1 MAATLSW
8 TDEAGKFYFVTLDTY
23 DEETHGLSA
32 EVTKFPTEGAGVVSD
47 HVRLGNRTLQL
58 VGFVSNTPLPQN
70 DEKGR
75 YASRDLDGVTTAQYT
90 TNSTRLDM
98 PEPPLK
104 LNAASLLTAGFNK
117 LFGSAPEATMRIR
130 INDLVVAVSATTW
143 TLDDPQR
150 TRVAEVW
157 ELLAKAHLA
166 RLRVDVATESLGL
179 VPGLIITELS
189 APIKTE
195 DGDGAPFSI
204 SLEQIRTVSA
214 ETVDAPKPLERM
226 GQKKKS
232 SGNKSAEPQT
242 EEERLARR
250 KSLSLQLG
258 LATLNALTGRGFQ

>member
-8 TDEAGKFYFVTLDTY
+8 TDEAGKLYFVTLDTY

-32 EVTKFPTEGAGVVSD
+32 EVTKFPTEGSGVVSD

-70 DEKGR
+70 EEKGR
-75 YASRDLDGVTTAQYT
+75 YASRDLDGVKTAAFKSSNQK
-90 TNSTRLDM
+90 LDL
-98 PEPPLK
+98 PDPPQK
-104 LNAASLLTAGFNK
+104 INAAALLTAGFNA
-117 LFGSAPEATMRIR
+117 LFGSAPEATIRERIA
-130 INDLVVAVSATTW
+130 DKTVAVSATTW

-157 ELLAKAHLA
+157 ELLAKAWAA

-179 VPGLIITELS
+179 VSGLVLVDVQ

-232 SGNKSAEPQT
+232 SGNKSSEPQT
-242 EEERLARR
+242 EEDRAKRR
-250 KSLSLQLG
+250 RSLLLQGGTALM
-258 LATLNALTGRGFQ
+258 NALGGDVG